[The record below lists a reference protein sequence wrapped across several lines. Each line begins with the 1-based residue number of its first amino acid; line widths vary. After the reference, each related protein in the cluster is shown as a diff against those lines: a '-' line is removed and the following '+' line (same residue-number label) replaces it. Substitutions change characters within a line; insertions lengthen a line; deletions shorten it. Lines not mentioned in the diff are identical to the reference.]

1 MFKKIIFIVLSLT
14 ISFIE
19 AEEKDKANVSKFFE
33 NKSEITNAIKILGKD
48 ISYKAISGNL
58 ILKDEKE
65 KEKASFFYV
74 SYFRELPGDNSKRPI
89 TFCFNGGPGSSSV
102 WLHLGLLGP
111 KVVNTSRN
119 NGYIPP
125 YELDDNIYSLLDT
138 TDLVFIDPIS
148 TGFSRPAHDE
158 DAKQF
163 HSVDEDIKS
172 VGNFI
177 RLFTTK
183 YERWDSPKFIAGES
197 YGTARAAGVA
207 EELHDEHFYYIN
219 GIILVSSV
227 LDFQTLG
234 NFEKGNDLP
243 FILYLP
249 SYTAAAF
256 YHQKLNPELQK
267 DFKKTLSLS
276 ENFAINEY
284 ALALL
289 KGDLLTHEERENV
302 INKYHELTGISKKYI
317 EKADLRINS
326 FQFRKELLGDQERN
340 IGRFDA
346 RTIGISLDPLSEYAK
361 EDPSFDEVLGLFTA
375 TFNQYV
381 RKELNWKQDIK
392 YEILANVFPWNYGNK
407 NEYLNLSKN
416 LKEVMT
422 RNPYLKVFVA
432 NGYFDLATPY
442 FATNYT
448 FNHMN
453 LDPSLKKNVIMAYYH
468 GGHMMYFDKPILKK
482 VNDDI
487 RFFIQNSLLINSNG
501 K

>member
-1 MFKKIIFIVLSLT
+1 MFKKIIFTSLCLLLSPL
-14 ISFIE
+14 S
-19 AEEKDKANVSKFFE
+19 AEEKNTSSKLFE
-33 NKSEITNAIKILGKD
+33 NKIEVSSSLKILGKD
-48 ISYKAISGNL
+48 VGYKAITGNL
-58 ILKDEKE
+58 VLKDDKE

-74 SYFRELPGDNSKRPI
+74 SYFKETQEKSSKRPI

-102 WLHLGLLGP
+102 WLHLGLFGP
-111 KVVNTSRN
+111 KVINTSKN
-119 NGYIPP
+119 QGYLPP

-138 TDLVFIDPIS
+138 TDLVFIDPVS
-148 TGFSRPAHDE
+148 TGFSRAAQDE

-163 HSVDEDIKS
+163 HTVDEDIKS
-172 VGNFI
+172 VANFI

-183 YERWDSPKFIAGES
+183 FERWDSPKFIAGES

-207 EELHDEHFYYIN
+207 AELHDEHFYYIN

-256 YHQKLNPELQK
+256 YHKKLNPELQK
-267 DFKKTLSLS
+267 DFKKTLSIS
-276 ENFAINEY
+276 EDFALNEY

-289 KGDLLTHEERENV
+289 KGDLLTPEERQNI
-302 INKYHELTGISKKYI
+302 INKYHALTGISKKYI
-317 EKADLRINS
+317 EKADLRVNS
-326 FQFRKELLGDQERN
+326 FQFRKELLGNEERN

-346 RTIGISLDPLSEYAK
+346 RTVGIILDPLSEYAK
-361 EDPSFDEVLGLFTA
+361 EDPSFDAVLGVFTA
-375 TFNQYV
+375 AFNQYV
-381 RKELNWKQDIK
+381 RKDLNWKQDIK

-448 FNHMN
+448 FNHIN
-453 LDPSLKKNVIMAYYH
+453 LDPSLRKNINMAYYH
-468 GGHMMYFDKPILKK
+468 GGHMMYFEKEILKK

-487 RFFIQNSLLINSNG
+487 RSFIQNSLLNNSEG